1 MEAVLHFSFRTKK
14 LERLYAEGQNR
25 EHYPDRV
32 VEAFFD
38 VMLLIESAADESEF
52 HRFPSL
58 HFEKLGGPRKGQ
70 HSIALADGFRLVF
83 TIEKDKE
90 GKYIYILQIVN
101 YHGRVRG
108 GKL

>member
-1 MEAVLHFSFRTKK
+1 VHFSFRTKK
-14 LERLYAEGQNR
+14 LQRLYTDGENP

-32 VEAFFD
+32 VDAFLDAVLF
-38 VMLLIESAADESEF
+38 IESMSDEGEF
-52 HRFPSL
+52 YNVPSW
-58 HFEKLGGPRKGQ
+58 HFEKLKGPLKGKR
-70 HSIALADGFRLVF
+70 SIVLAEGFRLVF
-83 TIEKDKE
+83 TIEKKKE